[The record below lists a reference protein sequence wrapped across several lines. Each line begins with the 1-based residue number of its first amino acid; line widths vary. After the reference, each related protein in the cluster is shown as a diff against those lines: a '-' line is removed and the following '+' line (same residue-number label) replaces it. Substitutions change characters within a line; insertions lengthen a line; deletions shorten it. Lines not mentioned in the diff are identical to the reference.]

1 MGELHPGQQDIR
13 GSKALKIST
22 ANRMVIGISAV
33 TILVAFL
40 AAAVVGN
47 VIMSN
52 RSALVL
58 PAPGGKYLV
67 GRKEFDWVDQ
77 SRLDSLADDHGI
89 KRELV
94 VWAWYPAAAGE
105 KPVAPYLPDA
115 WASAYGAAQ
124 GAGRYF
130 EHDLDRVRTHS
141 FPDVAVA
148 GDNQVYP
155 VIVMEPALGRM
166 PTDYTVYAESLASHG
181 YVVFGINPT
190 YSANLTVFPNG
201 RVAPRTAKGSM
212 PPNATAEELR
222 RDAERIGA
230 VWQHDVEFVLD
241 HLDALDSDQGGM
253 FHRRLDLTRIGL
265 FGHSF
270 GGGTAFEVCA
280 KDARCKAGADI
291 DGRLWSGIHSHV
303 MQRPFLFIAEEGCG
317 HHCETMREKYLT
329 ARASTYYLT
338 IKGAKHFNFSDLPL
352 RLSPIVRSLF
362 GGYIGD
368 IEPERGLEIS
378 NAGLVAF
385 FDETLKGDRA
395 KPLSTILAGYPE
407 VRLRT
412 RWQHPVSGRFLQ

>member
-1 MGELHPGQQDIR
+1 MDTR
-13 GSKALKIST
+13 GLNTLKIST
-22 ANRMVIGISAV
+22 ANKVVIGISAV
-33 TILVAFL
+33 TILIAFL

-77 SRLDSLADDHGI
+77 NRLDPLANDKGE

-94 VWAWYPAAAGE
+94 VWAWYPAASGE
-105 KPVAPYLPDA
+105 KPVAPYLPVA
-115 WASAYGAAQ
+115 WASAYGKAQ
-124 GAGRYF
+124 GTGRYF
-130 EHDLDRVRTHS
+130 EHDLDKVRTHS
-141 FPDVAVA
+141 FPDVPVA
-148 GDNQVYP
+148 GTDRVYP
-155 VIVMEPALGRM
+155 VIVMEPAMGRM
-166 PTDYTVYAESLASHG
+166 PTDYTVYAEALASHG

-190 YSANLTVFPNG
+190 YSANLTVFPDG
-201 RVAPRTAKGSM
+201 RIAHRTSKGSM
-212 PPNATAEELR
+212 PPNATTEELR

-230 VWQHDVEFVLD
+230 VWQQDVEFVMNR
-241 HLDALDSDQGGM
+241 LDALDTDQGGM
-253 FHRRLDLTRIGL
+253 FHGRLDLTRIGL

-280 KDARCKAGADI
+280 RDARCKAGVDI
-291 DGRLWSGIHSHV
+291 DGRLWSGIHRHV

-317 HHCETMREKYLT
+317 HHCESMREKYLT
-329 ARASTYYLT
+329 ARASTWYLT
-338 IKGAKHFNFSDLPL
+338 IKGARHFNFCDLPL

-368 IEPERGLEIS
+368 IAPERGLEIS
-378 NAGLVAF
+378 NAGLVSF
-385 FDETLKGDRA
+385 FDETLKGGKA
-395 KPLSTILAGYPE
+395 KALSTALAAYPE

-412 RWQHPVSGRFLQ
+412 RWQHPELGRFLQSSSGP